1 MPSLVNMPNTI
12 LTTTQYEQ
20 EIAEK
25 MYSTEEAL
33 GRDAFLKLFTTQLT
47 NQNPLEPMDN
57 EAFVSQL
64 AQFSSLESMKAMQ
77 AGMEN
82 VAAAINNQKFVTG
95 SNLLGKKVAN
105 DMGLVTAGGGI
116 GSTAYSELSAP
127 ADSITVRVLDMSGM
141 EVYTKTYGNPQ
152 KGPLAINWP
161 GIDNDGIQV
170 PLGAYKVVASVT
182 TKGEGKAL
190 SVTGLERIRSVKWDA
205 ELSDYSV
212 MTESGREL
220 SSNEINNLEI

>member
-1 MPSLVNMPNTI
+1 MPSLVNMPNSI

-20 EIAEK
+20 EMAAK
-25 MYSTEEAL
+25 KYSTEEAL

-105 DMGLVTAGGGI
+105 DMGLVTAGGGL
-116 GSTAYSELSAP
+116 GSAAYSELTAP
-127 ADSITVRVLDMSGM
+127 AESITVRVLDMSGR
-141 EVYTKTYGNPQ
+141 EIYTRTYGNPQ

-161 GIDNDGIQV
+161 GVDNDGVQV
-170 PLGAYKVVASVT
+170 PLGAYKVMASVT
-182 TKGEGKAL
+182 NGGVGK
-190 SVTGLERIRSVKWDA
+190 SIPVTGLERIRSVKWNA
-205 ELSDYSV
+205 ELNDYSV

-220 SSNEINNLEI
+220 SSDEINNLEI

>member
-1 MPSLVNMPNTI
+1 MPSLVNMPDSI

-20 EIAEK
+20 RLQEK
-25 MYSTEEAL
+25 KYTTEDAL

-77 AGMEN
+77 TGMEN

-105 DMGLVTAGGGI
+105 NNGLVTAGGGMA
-116 GSTAYSELSAP
+116 STAYTELTAP
-127 ADSITVRVLDMSGM
+127 AESITVRVLDMNNK
-141 EVYTKTYGNPQ
+141 EIYTKTYGYQ
-152 KGPLAINWP
+152 EKGPLSINWP
-161 GIDNDGIQV
+161 GIDNDGDEV
-170 PLGAYKVVASVT
+170 ALGAYKVMASVT
-182 TKGEGKAL
+182 NGGASKAL
-190 SVTGLERIRSVKWDA
+190 AVTGLERIRSVKWDA
-205 ELSDYSV
+205 ELKDYSV

-220 SSNEINNLEI
+220 SSDKINNLEI